1 VINIKPV
8 VSIIVPVY
16 NVERYL
22 HRCIDSILAQ
32 TFSNFELILI
42 NDGSTDKSGTICDY
56 YANKDKRVKVVHM
69 TNGGVSKARN
79 MGLEL
84 AQGDYLMFCDSDDYV
99 EANWC
104 NDLYLTI
111 KHGRKVLPVIGVR
124 VVNAIGDGKKESIK
138 AFQQKMVLKNNRYF
152 ELYKI
157 GLSAS
162 LWCKIYDRKIVE
174 DNSVYF
180 DINVNRGEDLLFNLS
195 YILHVDSIISIPTI
209 GYNYI
214 HSNENSL
221 FNGYRKDLS
230 EINVMVYYAWKEY
243 FNKLN
248 VEKEQLEEFATYF
261 YLNFLNMLKY
271 TFDQRNKDNLI
282 KKIRLN
288 NYILN
293 SKEFNECLNL
303 ADTSKEDLRYIKLLK
318 TNNYYLVWV
327 AEQVIKIKNILKVK
341 NFFGLDKR

>member
-1 VINIKPV
+1 
-8 VSIIVPVY
+8 
-16 NVERYL
+16 VE
-22 HRCIDSILAQ
+22 
-32 TFSNFELILI
+32 N
-42 NDGSTDKSGTICDY
+42 N
-56 YANKDKRVKVVHM
+56 
-69 TNGGVSKARN
+69 
-79 MGLEL
+79 
-84 AQGDYLMFCDSDDYV
+84 LM
-99 EANWC
+99 
-104 NDLYLTI
+104 
-111 KHGRKVLPVIGVR
+111 
-124 VVNAIGDGKKESIK
+124 
-138 AFQQKMVLKNNRYF
+138 
-152 ELYKI
+152 
-157 GLSAS
+157 
-162 LWCKIYDRKIVE
+162 
-174 DNSVYF
+174 YF

-327 AEQVIKIKNILKVK
+327 AEQVIKIKNMLKVK